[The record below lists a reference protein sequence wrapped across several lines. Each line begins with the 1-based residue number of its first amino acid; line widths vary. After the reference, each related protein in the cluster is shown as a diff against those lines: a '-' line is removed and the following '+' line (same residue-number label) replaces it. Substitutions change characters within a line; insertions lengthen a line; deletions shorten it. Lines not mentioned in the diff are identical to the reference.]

1 MKTRLV
7 LDACVLTSIVN
18 SDDVFHDRCYR
29 FFRRHHDQDSVTW
42 VVPGLVVF
50 EYQATQSRRYREARP
65 GKKVFREAPLFVD
78 KCELFQ
84 ITTEFL
90 WKVSEQKL
98 YDLFL
103 NLKGADLVYACIAKA
118 ESIPLVTHDKQF
130 NQYSKELQL
139 LNPCDL

>member
-1 MKTRLV
+1 M
-7 LDACVLTSIVN
+7 
-18 SDDVFHDRCYR
+18 
-29 FFRRHHDQDSVTW
+29 
-42 VVPGLVVF
+42 F
-50 EYQATQSRRYREARP
+50 EYQATQSRKYRESRP

-90 WKVSEQKL
+90 WTVSEQKL

-130 NQYSKELQL
+130 NQYSNDLNL
-139 LNPCDL
+139 INPCDL